1 MRSVKQLWSSRYKSY
16 LKEISKYG
24 RYILNDHI
32 KFVLVFGFGGGAYY
46 YQQLLKT
53 ISLDFPAVLFISIV
67 FALLVTSG
75 QITTYFKGPDLY
87 YLLPLEKRMK
97 GYFVRSYFI
106 TFLVQAYLLLM
117 FLGVIYPIYKK
128 FMLGE
133 TTSFIVFIIII
144 FLLKAYHLFVSFLHT
159 SNKGILN
166 RGLDYCV
173 RSIGSFFFIYALLSK
188 WNNFIVC
195 IPIICLAVYAILI
208 QTISQNKRVQ
218 WERNVKL
225 DTSRLASFYRFAN
238 LFTDVPSIQQQVRRR
253 RWADPILKKIKT
265 KNAADY
271 LLVRTFIRNGNYLSM
286 FIRQLFVG
294 AFVVYLVPTVI
305 GKLIIGVLFL
315 YMIGIQNMAILK
327 QYNYHLLW
335 KIYPYTN
342 EENKKSIST
351 LLYILL
357 IICSVVFSV
366 IVLFKDMSALNVLLL
381 IVIYMVFSVWFIKF
395 YVSKRLSQSQK
406 M

>member
-1 MRSVKQLWSSRYKSY
+1 MRTVKQLWSSRYKSY
-16 LKEISKYG
+16 IKEISKYG

-53 ISLDFPAVLFISIV
+53 ISLDFPAILFISIV
-67 FALLVTSG
+67 FAFLVTSG
-75 QITTYFKGPDLY
+75 QITTFFKGPDLY

-97 GYFVRSYFI
+97 GYFIRSYFI

-159 SNKGILN
+159 SNKGILS
-166 RGLDYCV
+166 RGLDYFV

-188 WNNFIVC
+188 WNNFIVL

-238 LFTDVPSIQQQVRRR
+238 LFTDVPSIQEQVRRR

-305 GKLIIGVLFL
+305 GKIIIGVLFL

-327 QYNYHLLW
+327 QYNYHMLW

-357 IICSVVFSV
+357 LICSVVFSV
-366 IVLFKDMSALNVLLL
+366 IALIKGMTALNFLLM
-381 IVIYMVFSVWFIKF
+381 IIIYMAFSVWFIKF

-406 M
+406 L

>member
-1 MRSVKQLWSSRYKSY
+1 MKTVKQLWSSRYKSY

-24 RYILNDHI
+24 RYIFNDHI

-97 GYFVRSYFI
+97 GYFIRSYFI

-159 SNKGILN
+159 SNKGILS
-166 RGLDYCV
+166 RALDYCV
-173 RSIGSFFFIYALLSK
+173 RAIGSFFFIYALLSK
-188 WNNFIVC
+188 WNIILLFN
-195 IPIICLAVYAILI
+195 PIIWLAVYAILI

-253 RWADPILKKIKT
+253 RWADPIIKNIKT

-294 AFVVYLVPTVI
+294 AFVIYLVPTVI
-305 GKLIIGVLFL
+305 GKIIIGVLLL

-327 QYNYHLLW
+327 QYNYHMLW

-342 EENKKSIST
+342 DENKKSIST

-357 IICSVVFSV
+357 VICSVVFSV
-366 IVLFKDMSALNVLLL
+366 IVLVKGMTALNFLLM
-381 IVIYMVFSVWFIKF
+381 IFIYLVFSVWFIKF

-406 M
+406 L

>member
-1 MRSVKQLWSSRYKSY
+1 MRTVKQLWSSRYKSY

-67 FALLVTSG
+67 FAFLVTSG

-97 GYFVRSYFI
+97 GYFIRSYFI

-133 TTSFIVFIIII
+133 TTSFVVFIIII

-173 RSIGSFFFIYALLSK
+173 RSIGSFFFLYALLSK

-294 AFVVYLVPTVI
+294 AFVVYLVPTVV

-327 QYNYHLLW
+327 QYNYHMLW

-342 EENKKSIST
+342 DENKKSIST

-357 IICSVVFSV
+357 LICSVVFSV
-366 IVLFKDMSALNVLLL
+366 IVLFKGMTALNVLFL
-381 IVIYMVFSVWFIKF
+381 IIVYMVFSVWFIKF

-406 M
+406 L

>member
-1 MRSVKQLWSSRYKSY
+1 MRTVKQLWSNRYKSY

-24 RYILNDHI
+24 RYIFNDHI

-53 ISLDFPAVLFISIV
+53 ISSDFPAVLFISIV
-67 FALLVTSG
+67 FALLVSSG

-97 GYFVRSYFI
+97 GYFIRSYFI

-133 TTSFIVFIIII
+133 TTSFIVFVIII

-173 RSIGSFFFIYALLSK
+173 RAIGSFFFIYALLSK
-188 WNNFIVC
+188 WNIFLLF

-238 LFTDVPSIQQQVRRR
+238 LFTDVPSIQQQVKRR
-253 RWADPILKKIKT
+253 RWADPIINKIKT

-294 AFVVYLVPTVI
+294 AFVIYLVPTVI

-327 QYNYHLLW
+327 QYNYHMLW

-357 IICSVVFSV
+357 VICSVVFSV
-366 IVLFKDMSALNVLLL
+366 IALVKGMIALNFLLM
-381 IVIYMVFSVWFIKF
+381 IFIYMVFSVWFIKF

-406 M
+406 L

>member
-1 MRSVKQLWSSRYKSY
+1 MRTVKQLWSSRYKSY

-67 FALLVTSG
+67 FALLVTTG
-75 QITTYFKGPDLY
+75 QLTTYFKGPDLY

-97 GYFVRSYFI
+97 GYFIRSYFI

-128 FMLGE
+128 FLLGE

-159 SNKGILN
+159 SNKGIVN

-173 RSIGSFFFIYALLSK
+173 RSIGSFFFLFSLLSK

-253 RWADPILKKIKT
+253 KWADPILKKIKT

-327 QYNYHLLW
+327 QYNYHMLW

-342 EENKKSIST
+342 DENKKSIST

-357 IICSVVFSV
+357 LICSVVFSV
-366 IVLFKDMSALNVLLL
+366 IVLFKGMTALNVLLL
-381 IVIYMVFSVWFIKF
+381 IIVYMVFSVWFIKF

-406 M
+406 L

>member
-1 MRSVKQLWSSRYKSY
+1 MRTVKQLWSSRYKSY

-24 RYILNDHI
+24 RYIFNDHI

-53 ISLDFPAVLFISIV
+53 ISLDYPAVLFISIV
-67 FALLVTSG
+67 FALLVSSG

-97 GYFVRSYFI
+97 GYFIRSYFI

-173 RSIGSFFFIYALLSK
+173 RAIGSFFFIYALLSK
-188 WNNFIVC
+188 WNIFLLF

-253 RWADPILKKIKT
+253 RWADPIIKKIKT
-265 KNAADY
+265 NNAADY

-305 GKLIIGVLFL
+305 GKLIIGILFL

-327 QYNYHLLW
+327 QYNYHMLW
-335 KIYPYTN
+335 RIYPYTN
-342 EENKKSIST
+342 DENKKSIST

-357 IICSVVFSV
+357 LICSVVFSV
-366 IVLFKDMSALNVLLL
+366 IALVKGMAALNFLLM
-381 IVIYMVFSVWFIKF
+381 IFIYMVFSVWFIKF

-406 M
+406 L

>member
-1 MRSVKQLWSSRYKSY
+1 MRTVKQLWSSRYKSY

-24 RYILNDHI
+24 RYIFNDHI

-67 FALLVTSG
+67 FAILVSSG

-97 GYFVRSYFI
+97 GYFIKSYFI

-173 RSIGSFFFIYALLSK
+173 RAIGSFFFIYALLSK
-188 WNNFIVC
+188 WNIFLLF

-253 RWADPILKKIKT
+253 RWADPIIKKIKT

-305 GKLIIGVLFL
+305 GKLIIGILFL

-327 QYNYHLLW
+327 QYNYHMLW
-335 KIYPYTN
+335 RIYPYTN
-342 EENKKSIST
+342 DENKKSIST

-357 IICSVVFSV
+357 VICSLVFSV
-366 IVLFKDMSALNVLLL
+366 IALVKGMAALNFLLM
-381 IVIYMVFSVWFIKF
+381 IFIYMVFSVWFIKF

-406 M
+406 L

>member
-1 MRSVKQLWSSRYKSY
+1 MRTIKELWFIRFKSY

-24 RYILNDHI
+24 RYIFNDHI
-32 KFVLVFGFGGGAYY
+32 KFVLVFAFGGGAYY

-53 ISLDFPAVLFISIV
+53 ISLDFPAVLFISIL
-67 FALLVTSG
+67 FSILVSTG
-75 QITTYFKGPDLY
+75 QLITYFKGPDLY

-97 GYFVRSYFI
+97 GYFIRSYFI
-106 TFLVQAYLLLM
+106 TFLLQSYLLLI

-128 FMLGE
+128 FSLGE
-133 TTSFIVFIIII
+133 TTSFIVFTIII
-144 FLLKAYHLFVSFLHT
+144 FLLKGYHLFVSFLHT
-159 SNKGILN
+159 TNNGILN

-173 RSIGSFFFIYALLSK
+173 RYIGSFFFICALLSK
-188 WNNFIVC
+188 WNSLLLL
-195 IPIICLAVYAILI
+195 IPIICLAIYAILI
-208 QTISQNKRVQ
+208 QTSSQNKRVQ

-238 LFTDVPSIQQQVRRR
+238 LFTDVPSIQQQVKRRK
-253 RWADPILKKIKT
+253 WADPIIKKLKT
-265 KNAADY
+265 NNAADY

-286 FIRQLFVG
+286 FIRQLLVG
-294 AFVVYLVPTVI
+294 AFVVYIVPTLI
-305 GKLIIGVLFL
+305 GKLMIGILFL

-327 QYNYHLLW
+327 QYNYHMLW

-357 IICSVVFSV
+357 IICSLIFSM
-366 IVLFKDMSALNVLLL
+366 IVLIKGMTVLNFLMIIFV
-381 IVIYMVFSVWFIKF
+381 YMLFSVWFIKF

>member
-1 MRSVKQLWSSRYKSY
+1 MKTVKQLWSSRYKSY

-24 RYILNDHI
+24 RYIFNDHI

-97 GYFVRSYFI
+97 GYFIRSYFI

-117 FLGVIYPIYKK
+117 FLGIIYPIYKK

-159 SNKGILN
+159 SNKGIVS
-166 RGLDYCV
+166 RALDYCV
-173 RSIGSFFFIYALLSK
+173 RAIGSFFFIYALLSK
-188 WNNFIVC
+188 WNIVLLF
-195 IPIICLAVYAILI
+195 IPIIWLAVYAILI

-253 RWADPILKKIKT
+253 RWADPMIKKIKT

-294 AFVVYLVPTVI
+294 AFVIYLVPTVI
-305 GKLIIGVLFL
+305 GKIIIGVLFL

-327 QYNYHLLW
+327 QYNYHMLW

-342 EENKKSIST
+342 DENKKSIST

-357 IICSVVFSV
+357 VICSVVFSV
-366 IVLFKDMSALNVLLL
+366 IVLVKGMTVLNFLLM
-381 IVIYMVFSVWFIKF
+381 IFIYMLFSVWFIKF

-406 M
+406 L

>member
-1 MRSVKQLWSSRYKSY
+1 MRTVNQLWSSRYKSY

-67 FALLVTSG
+67 FAFLVASG

-97 GYFVRSYFI
+97 GYFIRSYFI

-117 FLGVIYPIYKK
+117 FLGVMYPIYKK

-188 WNNFIVC
+188 WNNFLIL
-195 IPIICLAVYAILI
+195 IPIICLAVSAILI

-253 RWADPILKKIKT
+253 RWADPILTKIKT

-286 FIRQLFVG
+286 FIRQLLVG
-294 AFVVYLVPTVI
+294 TFVVYLVPTVI

-327 QYNYHLLW
+327 QYNYHMLW

-366 IVLFKDMSALNVLLL
+366 IVLIKGMTALNYLLM
-381 IVIYMVFSVWFIKF
+381 IFIYIVFSVWFIKF

-406 M
+406 L

>member
-1 MRSVKQLWSSRYKSY
+1 MKTVKQLWSSRYKSY
-16 LKEISKYG
+16 LQEISKYG

-67 FALLVTSG
+67 FAFLVTSG

-87 YLLPLEKRMK
+87 YLIPLEKRMK
-97 GYFVRSYFI
+97 GYFIRSYFI
-106 TFLVQAYLLLM
+106 TFVAQAYLLLM
-117 FLGVIYPIYKK
+117 FLGVIYPIYTK

-133 TTSFIVFIIII
+133 TTSFVVFIIII

-159 SNKGILN
+159 SNKGILS
-166 RGLDYCV
+166 RGFDYFV
-173 RSIGSFFFIYALLSK
+173 RAIGSFFFIYALLSK
-188 WNNFIVC
+188 WNNFIVL
-195 IPIICLAVYAILI
+195 IPIICLAVYAICI

-253 RWADPILKKIKT
+253 RWADPILMKIKA

-294 AFVVYLVPTVI
+294 GFVVYLVPTVI
-305 GKLIIGVLFL
+305 GKLVIGVLFL

-327 QYNYHLLW
+327 QYNYHMLW

-357 IICSVVFSV
+357 LICSAVFSV
-366 IVLFKDMSALNVLLL
+366 IALIKGMVAFNFLFVLL
-381 IVIYMVFSVWFIKF
+381 IYMVFSICFIKF

-406 M
+406 L

>member
-1 MRSVKQLWSSRYKSY
+1 MKTVKQLWSSRYKSY

-24 RYILNDHI
+24 RYIFNDHI

-97 GYFVRSYFI
+97 RYFIRSYFI

-117 FLGVIYPIYKK
+117 FLGIIYPIYKK

-159 SNKGILN
+159 SNKGIVS
-166 RGLDYCV
+166 RALDYCV
-173 RSIGSFFFIYALLSK
+173 RAIGSFFFIYALLSK
-188 WNNFIVC
+188 WNIVLLF
-195 IPIICLAVYAILI
+195 IPIIWLAVYAILI

-253 RWADPILKKIKT
+253 RWADPMIKKIKT

-294 AFVVYLVPTVI
+294 AFVIYLVPTVI
-305 GKLIIGVLFL
+305 GKIIIGVLFL

-327 QYNYHLLW
+327 QYNYHMLW

-342 EENKKSIST
+342 DENKKSIST

-357 IICSVVFSV
+357 VICSVVFSV
-366 IVLFKDMSALNVLLL
+366 IVLVKGMTVLNFLLM
-381 IVIYMVFSVWFIKF
+381 IFIYMLFSVWFIKF

-406 M
+406 L